1 MVTAG
6 AAVQQRGSALDNGE
20 SFCLRTSVPMARL
33 PRLTLANMPHHI
45 IQRGNNGAE
54 IFVDAQDRQQM
65 LDLLREMARRFD
77 VDVHAYVLMPNH
89 FHLLLTPHAEQGLP
103 QFMQAVG
110 RSYVRYFN
118 NRHGRSGTLW
128 EGRYR
133 GTVLQAEDWL
143 VPTMVSMDLNPVR
156 AGLVQ
161 KPGDWP
167 WSSYAA
173 NAGLRNDAL
182 VTPHTLFWALG
193 NTPFARDAAYVAV
206 VEAGLGSYVQERI
219 SHAAL
224 RGWALG
230 DEAFIEKL
238 QQKTKRRITRQ
249 RAGRPPKAV

>member
-1 MVTAG
+1 
-6 AAVQQRGSALDNGE
+6 
-20 SFCLRTSVPMARL
+20 MARL
-33 PRLTLANMPHHI
+33 PRLTLANQAHHI

-54 IFVDAQDRQQM
+54 IFVDVQDRQTM

-77 VDVHAYVLMPNH
+77 VDVHAYVLMPDH
-89 FHLLLTPHAEQGLP
+89 FHLLLTPRTAEALP
-103 QFMQAVG
+103 QLMQAVG

-133 GTVLQAEDWL
+133 CTVLQAEEWL
-143 VPTMVSMDLNPVR
+143 IPTMVSMDLNPVR

-161 KPGDWP
+161 KAADWP
-167 WSSYAA
+167 WSSYGA

-182 VTPHTLFWALG
+182 VSPHRMFWTLG
-193 NTPFARDAAYVAV
+193 NTPFARDAAYAQA
-206 VEAGLGSYVQERI
+206 VEAGLDSSDQERI
-219 SHAAL
+219 SHAAM

-238 QQKTKRRITRQ
+238 QQQTERRVKRQ
-249 RAGRPPKAV
+249 RAGRPPKSVQTSEE

>member
-1 MVTAG
+1 
-6 AAVQQRGSALDNGE
+6 
-20 SFCLRTSVPMARL
+20 MARL
-33 PRLTLANMPHHI
+33 PRLTLADLPHHI
-45 IQRGNNGAE
+45 IQRGNNSAE
-54 IFVDAQDRQQM
+54 IFVDGQDRQIM

-89 FHLLLTPHAEQGLP
+89 FHLLLTPRTEQGLP

-143 VPTMVSMDLNPVR
+143 IPAMVFLDLSPVR

-161 KPGDWP
+161 KAGDWP
-167 WSSYAA
+167 WSSYGAS
-173 NAGLRNDAL
+173 AGLRNDGL
-182 VTPHTLFWALG
+182 VSPHTMFWTLG
-193 NTPFARDAAYVAV
+193 NTPFARDAAYVSA
-206 VEAGLGSYVQERI
+206 VEAGLSSDAQERI
-219 SHAAL
+219 DHAAV

-230 DEAFIEKL
+230 SDDFIEKL
-238 QQKTKRRITRQ
+238 QQKTERRISRQ
-249 RAGRPPKAV
+249 RAGRPPKASKTLT